1 MMSRMGASELLRRA
15 GEGLGDS
22 LQPETRRRLVR
33 HGVST
38 VRESAAGRQGL
49 AARLPLMLTAGSAL
63 AVVAIVLVV
72 PSMLTT
78 TLTTPPQPLS
88 TPDAILAAVTPVR
101 DLSVVADGERVVLNW
116 SDGGATR
123 KVFRAT
129 SHHELANIKALPAKT
144 VSGET
149 WTDEEPATAPI
160 VYYVIE

>member
-1 MMSRMGASELLRRA
+1 MMSRLGASELLRRA

-33 HGVST
+33 HGVT
-38 VRESAAGRQGL
+38 AARESAAGRQGL
-49 AARLPLMLTAGSAL
+49 RFPMFPMALTAGSAL
-63 AVVAIVLVV
+63 AVVAIALVV
-72 PSMLTT
+72 PAMLTT
-78 TLTTPPQPLS
+78 PSTT
-88 TPDAILAAVTPVR
+88 TPDAAQAALTPVK
-101 DLSVVADGERVVLNW
+101 DLSVVTDGDRVVLNW

-129 SHHELANIKALPAKT
+129 SHHELANIKALPAKM

-149 WTDEEPATAPI
+149 WTDEEPATAHI

>member
-1 MMSRMGASELLRRA
+1 
-15 GEGLGDS
+15 
-22 LQPETRRRLVR
+22 VR
-33 HGVST
+33 HGVSA
-38 VRESAAGRQGL
+38 VREFAAGRQWL
-49 AARLPLMLTAGSAL
+49 RFPLMLTAGSAL
-63 AVVAIVLVV
+63 AVVAIALVV
-72 PSMLTT
+72 PAMLTT
-78 TLTTPPQPLS
+78 PSTT
-88 TPDAILAAVTPVR
+88 TPDAALTPVK

-129 SHHELANIKALPAKT
+129 SHHELANIKALPAKV

>member
-1 MMSRMGASELLRRA
+1 MMSRLGASELLRRA

-33 HGVST
+33 HGVSAA
-38 VRESAAGRQGL
+38 RESAAGRQGL
-49 AARLPLMLTAGSAL
+49 RFPLMLTAGSAL
-63 AVVAIVLVV
+63 AVVAIALVV
-72 PSMLTT
+72 PAMLTT
-78 TLTTPPQPLS
+78 PSTT
-88 TPDAILAAVTPVR
+88 TPDAALTPVK

-129 SHHELANIKALPAKT
+129 SHHELANIKALPAKM

-149 WTDEEPATAPI
+149 WTDEEPATAHI